1 MRKPLDAKELTALI
15 SARHFRALRD
25 ALAGKNE
32 VDIAQF
38 LSRLSPEQA
47 VLAFRTL
54 PKDDVS
60 DVFSELDSEMQ
71 QAIISSATDTE
82 LADIIEDLATDDVVD
97 MLEEMPG
104 KYRQTRVEKR
114 ASRHPR
120 AYQPVSEI
128 SGRLCRKYDDGRV
141 YRPSRRYDSFRSNPP
156 HPPHR

>member
-1 MRKPLDAKELTALI
+1 MRKLLDAKELTALI

-54 PKDDVS
+54 PKDDAS

-71 QAIISSATDTE
+71 QGHHFLCD
-82 LADIIEDLATDDVVD
+82 
-97 MLEEMPG
+97 G
-104 KYRQTRVEKR
+104 HR
-114 ASRHPR
+114 A
-120 AYQPVSEI
+120 
-128 SGRLCRKYDDGRV
+128 GRY
-141 YRPSRRYDSFRSNPP
+141 
-156 HPPHR
+156 HRGPCHR

>member
-71 QAIISSATDTE
+71 QAIISSATDTSW
-82 LADIIEDLATDDVVD
+82 
-97 MLEEMPG
+97 
-104 KYRQTRVEKR
+104 Q
-114 ASRHPR
+114 
-120 AYQPVSEI
+120 I
-128 SGRLCRKYDDGRV
+128 S
-141 YRPSRRYDSFRSNPP
+141 
-156 HPPHR
+156 